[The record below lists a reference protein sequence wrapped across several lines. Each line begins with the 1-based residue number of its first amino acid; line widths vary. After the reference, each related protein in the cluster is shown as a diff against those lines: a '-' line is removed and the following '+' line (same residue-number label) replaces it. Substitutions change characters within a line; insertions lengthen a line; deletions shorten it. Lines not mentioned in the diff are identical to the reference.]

1 MSENRHLVPYGTL
14 HSIYQ
19 VLVQPHFNYC
29 NISWGNC
36 GVTLQEKLQK
46 LQNRAARVLTYSNY
60 DAHVNNLFELLR
72 WKSLVSQRQIERAT
86 MVFKS
91 LQGLAPEYLC
101 SKIVHRD
108 SGYCLRDSVNKVNVP
123 QPRTNYYK
131 KNSLSY
137 LVAQFCGTV
146 CH

>member
-1 MSENRHLVPYGTL
+1 MRENRHLVPYGTL

-19 VLVQPHFNYC
+19 ALVQPHFNYC
-29 NISWGNC
+29 NIVWGNC
-36 GVTLQEKLQK
+36 GVTLQAKLQK
-46 LQNRAARVLTYSNY
+46 LQKMQNRAARVLTCSNY

-91 LQGLAPEYLC
+91 LQGLAPG

-108 SGYCLRDSVNKVNVP
+108 SGYCLRDSVNKVNIP

-131 KNSLSY
+131 KQL
-137 LVAQFCGTV
+137 
-146 CH
+146 